1 MEADVAAE
9 LPDNLVRYFAAQNDR
24 DADGMTACFA
34 PDAQVRDEGRTYVGR
49 KAIREWKLETIAKYN
64 VTVRPLSS
72 TIHDGVRAVI
82 ANVSGSFPGSPVDLT
97 FDFKLDQAGLIH
109 SLEIH

>member
-1 MEADVAAE
+1 MAVK
-9 LPDNLVRYFAAQNDR
+9 LPDNLVRYFAAQNDH

-49 KAIREWKLETIAKYN
+49 KAIREWKLETIAKYAI
-64 VTVRPLSS
+64 TVQPLSS
-72 TIHDGVRAVI
+72 TDDDGVRTVI
-82 ANVSGSFPGSPVDLT
+82 ARVSGNFPGSPVDLT

-109 SLEIH
+109 RLEIH